1 MKKILSILIFT
12 LSLFFVLTISP
23 FSPKTLKIDKN
34 EEMSKAENQTKTTR
48 NLVVKGKSCKE
59 DNSHQL
65 ECTYQVGKDL
75 NVVITGI
82 GQPDTAITYMKSDF
96 EGDFYATYDVMH
108 GCIIVKRGPKGIN
121 RDQLCGPGSSFDYA
135 FISPKNGKVYT
146 NWKDC
151 QSAY

>member
-59 DNSHQL
+59 DNSQQL
-65 ECTYQVGKDL
+65 ECTYQVGKD
-75 NVVITGI
+75 
-82 GQPDTAITYMKSDF
+82 
-96 EGDFYATYDVMH
+96 
-108 GCIIVKRGPKGIN
+108 
-121 RDQLCGPGSSFDYA
+121 
-135 FISPKNGKVYT
+135 
-146 NWKDC
+146 
-151 QSAY
+151 

>member
-1 MKKILSILIFT
+1 M
-12 LSLFFVLTISP
+12 
-23 FSPKTLKIDKN
+23 
-34 EEMSKAENQTKTTR
+34 
-48 NLVVKGKSCKE
+48 
-59 DNSHQL
+59 
-65 ECTYQVGKDL
+65 
-75 NVVITGI
+75 
-82 GQPDTAITYMKSDF
+82 QPMH
-96 EGDFYATYDVMH
+96 VMH